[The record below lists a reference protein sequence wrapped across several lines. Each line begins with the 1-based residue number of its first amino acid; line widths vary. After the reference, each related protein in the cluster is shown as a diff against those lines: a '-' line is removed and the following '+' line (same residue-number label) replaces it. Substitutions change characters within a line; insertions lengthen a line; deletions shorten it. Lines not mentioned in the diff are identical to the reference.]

1 MNARFFTVLY
11 QHSLSYFSIRGKWRE
26 FDEIGDP
33 GLMHNK
39 CNKTQQ
45 KPHTVR
51 KVKKFYTLYLRCR
64 QVAFCVHF
72 SLQFT
77 LSFALVS
84 YVKYSN
90 ILYAKNLTVVE
101 DQQIL
106 PNKHTSFMLKS
117 SCLCV
122 QAARDNMIGALVTPT
137 DGFKP

>member
-90 ILYAKNLTVVE
+90 IRKKSNSGRRPA
-101 DQQIL
+101 
-106 PNKHTSFMLKS
+106 NKHPSFMLKS
-117 SCLCV
+117 LCLCV